1 MDKVVE
7 LLNLTEPF
15 NVFFDKS
22 LKILSFGPA
31 MRKVIGGNQEGKE
44 FNHLFSIKRPITI
57 KEPSFDWIQKS
68 LSLVFILELNTNIGL
83 CFKGEFKV
91 YEDKLL
97 FVGSPFISEIAQL
110 KNYGLTI
117 SDFPVSDSI
126 IDILLLNDMEKQTS
140 KEMKELIT
148 ELIGVNSALSLT
160 RLELIKANQ
169 ALNQQYERE
178 KQSYKSL
185 DETFKDFTFSVS
197 HDLKAPV
204 RQVSM
209 FVEIFMDRLKQLSVE
224 DDKLTKFANFI
235 SLNSTRALNMIDGLY
250 SLTKSTG
257 KKIDLTTIEIVPF
270 LEEIIA
276 SQNPDDK
283 YNFEIG
289 HDSQT
294 AAIKSDKVLLDI
306 IMSNLISNAIKYSK
320 NLDNPKVSINV
331 NQKEDCWLIIIADN
345 GVGFNMSH
353 GNQLFKM
360 FSRLHGEDSFDG
372 LGIGLMNVKM
382 ALDKL
387 QGTIEFESS
396 VNNGTTFTIKLPFHS
411 NYTVSHQ
418 QELVNF

>member
-1 MDKVVE
+1 MPNVVE

-15 NVFFDKS
+15 NVFFDKN

-44 FNHLFSIKRPITI
+44 FNNLFSIKRPITS
-57 KEPSFDWIQKS
+57 KDPSLDWIQNS
-68 LSLVFILELNTNIGL
+68 LSLVFILELITNNEL
-83 CFKGEFKV
+83 CFKGEFKI
-91 YEDKLL
+91 YDNKLL
-97 FVGSPFISEIAQL
+97 FVGSPYINDIAQL

-117 SDFPVSDSI
+117 ADFPVSDSI
-126 IDILLLNDMEKQTS
+126 IDILLLNDMEKQTN
-140 KEMKELIT
+140 KEMKELVT
-148 ELIGVNSALSLT
+148 ELIGVNSALSVT
-160 RLELIKANQ
+160 RIELIRANQ

-209 FVEIFMDRLKQLSVE
+209 FVDIFMDRLKQLSVE

-235 SLNSTRALNMIDGLY
+235 SYNSTRALNMIDGLY
-250 SLTKSTG
+250 ALTKSTG
-257 KKIDLTTIEIVPF
+257 KKIELTTIEIFPF

-306 IMSNLISNAIKYSK
+306 ILSNLISNAIKYSK
-320 NLDNPKVSINV
+320 NIDNPNVGINV
-331 NQKEDCWLIIIADN
+331 SQKEDCWLIKIADN
-345 GVGFNMSH
+345 GVGFNMNY

-396 VNNGTTFTIKLPFHS
+396 VNNGATFTIKLPVHS
-411 NYTVSHQ
+411 NNTNAHQ
-418 QELVNF
+418 QELASF